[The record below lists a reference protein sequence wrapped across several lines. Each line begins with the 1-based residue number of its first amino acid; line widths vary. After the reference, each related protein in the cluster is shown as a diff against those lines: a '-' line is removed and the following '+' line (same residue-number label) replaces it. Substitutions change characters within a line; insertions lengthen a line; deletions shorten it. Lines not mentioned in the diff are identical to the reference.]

1 MTSATSATSER
12 GKGMFSKIT
21 FLKSVHSSEKDELC
35 PGFEV
40 KILTKSVHRGG
51 VWQLGIFPEITSV
64 IMGELAL
71 AAAQWGFYRFVS
83 LKRVGTN

>member
-21 FLKSVHSSEKDELC
+21 FLKSVHSSKKDELC

-51 VWQLGIFPEITSV
+51 VRMCETENKIAKVGQLT
-64 IMGELAL
+64 ELVDF
-71 AAAQWGFYRFVS
+71 GR
-83 LKRVGTN
+83 

>member
-21 FLKSVHSSEKDELC
+21 FLKSVHSSKKDELC

-40 KILTKSVHRGG
+40 KISTKSVHRGG
-51 VWQLGIFPEITSV
+51 VLEVHAGFFRLLMKGIFYAYDL
-64 IMGELAL
+64 LAKKIFL
-71 AAAQWGFYRFVS
+71 
-83 LKRVGTN
+83 N